1 MPISIPTSVAGISIP
16 GAVNG
21 PLNLLYGNK
30 YNTANFRFPRDVGS
44 NPTRQHVIL
53 FTINEPDPNQTPQ
66 LGTSSVSILKATP
79 GAAVAVGSAVVGGI
93 INAATGKFDDAKKE
107 VGAIAENADVQT
119 IVNETESLTR
129 LKLARRVKSSIALYV
144 PENVRVDYSADYNN
158 SNLTDAL
165 GKNYFLAQG
174 AVSIFNTLKDSDSVV
189 NAVNKAGNDPFVRL
203 GIAKGIDKVF
213 GTDLGDFALQSG
225 GFALNPQVQVL
236 FQGIDFRQFSFDFVL
251 TPYSQEESDMI
262 HEIIKQFKYASAP
275 EMGSNG
281 VFNKGL
287 FMKIPDTF
295 GIKFLYKGAENLK
308 VNRIGECVLQD
319 INVDYSG
326 SGTWATHND
335 GSPVQIKLSLRFK
348 ETIIIDKNRITEG
361 Y

>member
-30 YNTANFRFPRDVGS
+30 YNTSNFRFPRDVGS
-44 NPTRQHVIL
+44 NPSRQHVIL

-66 LGTSSVSILKATP
+66 LGTAIGNIARAIP
-79 GAAVAVGSAVVGGI
+79 GATVAVVESLVSGVTDVFSGDT
-93 INAATGKFDDAKKE
+93 NFKKLSE
-107 VGAIAENADVQT
+107 VGVNKDVETIA
-119 IVNETESLTR
+119 NETESLTR
-129 LKLARRVKSSIALYV
+129 LKLARRIRCSIALYV
-144 PENVRVDYSADYNN
+144 PENVRVDYNADYTN

-174 AVSIFNTLKDSDSVV
+174 AVSIFNTLKGSDSLV

-203 GIAKGIDKVF
+203 GIAKGIDKAF

-251 TPYSQEESDMI
+251 TPYSQEESDTI
-262 HEIIKQFKYASAP
+262 FEIFKQFKYASAP
-275 EMGSNG
+275 EMGTNG

-295 GIKFLYKGAENLK
+295 GIKFLYKGVENLK
-308 VNRIGECVLQD
+308 VNKIGECVLQD

-335 GSPVQIKLSLRFK
+335 GSPVQIKLSMRFK